1 MLFIY
6 YSQVSIKRASSFN
19 SFNTILRKFSTLLA
33 LMSINDVTNYT
44 LLFDPSLPNLSL
56 FDPYLSSTCP

>member
-6 YSQVSIKRASSFN
+6 YSQVSIKRAS

-33 LMSINDVTNYT
+33 LMSINDVTNFT
-44 LLFDPSLPNLSL
+44 LLFYPQLIT
-56 FDPYLSSTCP
+56 F

>member
-33 LMSINDVTNYT
+33 LMSINDVTNFT
-44 LLFDPSLPNLSL
+44 LLFYPQLIT
-56 FDPYLSSTCP
+56 F